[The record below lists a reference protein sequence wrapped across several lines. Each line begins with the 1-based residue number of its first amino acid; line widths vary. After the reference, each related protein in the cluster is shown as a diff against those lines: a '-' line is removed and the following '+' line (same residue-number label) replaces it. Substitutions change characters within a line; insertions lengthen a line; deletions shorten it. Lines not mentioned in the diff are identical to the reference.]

1 MARPFSSKRQR
12 GVESV
17 VVIGLGRFGRALAT
31 ELVESGTEVL
41 GIDTDEDIVQSLNGV
56 LTHVVRADTTRD
68 GVFDQLGIDE
78 FDRVVIAIGTDLQAS
93 ILTASLLKRRG
104 TTNIWAKAVSEQ
116 HGLILEQIGVEH
128 VVYPESD
135 MGRRVAHLVRGGG
148 MLDFLAVEKDFV
160 MAKTTAPTE
169 VVGQTLTAARIR
181 DRFSVTV
188 VAVRQ
193 DDRWTYATGDTVLT
207 AGQRLLVL
215 GPTDKTERFA
225 ALPR

>member
-1 MARPFSSKRQR
+1 MARTFSSKRPR
-12 GVESV
+12 GVDSV
-17 VVIGLGRFGRALAT
+17 AVIGLGRFGRALAT
-31 ELVESGTEVL
+31 ELAESGTEVL

-56 LTHVVRADTTRD
+56 LTHVVRADTTRE
-68 GVFDQLGIDE
+68 GVLDQLGIDD
-78 FDRVVIAIGTDLQAS
+78 FDRVVIGIGTDLQAS

-104 TTNIWAKAVSEQ
+104 TTEIWAKAVSDQ

-135 MGRRVAHLVRGGG
+135 MGRRVAHLVRGG

-160 MAKTTAPTE
+160 MAKTTTPAE
-169 VVGQTLTAARIR
+169 VVGQTLTQARIR
-181 DRFSVTV
+181 DRYSVTV

-193 DDRWTYATGDTVLT
+193 DDRWTYATGDTVLV

-215 GPTDKTERFA
+215 GPTDKTEKFA

>member
-1 MARPFSSKRQR
+1 MA
-12 GVESV
+12 
-17 VVIGLGRFGRALAT
+17 VIGLGRFGRALAT

-41 GIDTDEDIVQSLNGV
+41 GVDTDEDIVQSLNGV

-68 GVFDQLGIDE
+68 GVLDQIGIDD
-78 FDRVVIAIGTDLQAS
+78 FDRVVIGIGTDLQAS

-104 TTNIWAKAVSEQ
+104 TREIWAKAVSDQ

-135 MGRRVAHLVRGGG
+135 MGRRVAHLVRGG

-160 MAKTTAPTE
+160 MAKTTTPAE
-169 VVGQTLTAARIR
+169 VVGHTLTSARIR

-193 DDRWTYATGDTVLT
+193 DERWTYATGDTVLL
-207 AGQRLLVL
+207 AGQPLLVL
-215 GPTDKTERFA
+215 GPSEKTEKFA
-225 ALPR
+225 AMPR

>member
-1 MARPFSSKRQR
+1 MARTFSNKRPR
-12 GVESV
+12 GVDSV
-17 VVIGLGRFGRALAT
+17 AVIGLGRFGRALAT
-31 ELVESGTEVL
+31 ELAESGTEVL
-41 GIDTDEDIVQSLNGV
+41 GIDTDEDIVQSLNGI
-56 LTHVVRADTTRD
+56 LTHVVRADTTRE
-68 GVFDQLGIDE
+68 GVLDQLGIDD
-78 FDRVVIAIGTDLQAS
+78 FDRVVIGIGTDLQAS

-104 TTNIWAKAVSEQ
+104 TREIWAKAVSEQ

-135 MGRRVAHLVRGGG
+135 MGRRVAHLVRGG

-160 MAKTTAPTE
+160 MAKTTTPAE
-169 VVGQTLTAARIR
+169 VVGQTLTQARIR
-181 DRFSVTV
+181 DRYSVTV
-188 VAVRQ
+188 VAVRH
-193 DDRWTYATGDTVLT
+193 DDRWTYATGDTVLV